1 MVALSTTR
9 PERKVFMF
17 QARSNKRDPDQAPA
31 RHPVD
36 TLLPPGKLLILA
48 IQHVLTMYS
57 GAVTVPII
65 IGSALH
71 LPADQTAYLISS
83 DLLACGLIT
92 ILQCMGV
99 FGIGVRLPIV
109 MGVSFVAIGPS
120 IAIASNPGL
129 GIPGIF
135 GATLASGLA
144 GLLIAPVFSRLSRVF
159 APVVTGSA
167 MLLIGLSLF
176 GPAIGWAAGGK
187 TDGAGDLPS
196 IAIAT
201 FVLLTILAIIR
212 FGRGFLGNMAVLI
225 GILTGYA
232 VTIALGWVDFS
243 PIESANWLAV
253 VQPLHFGLPRF
264 DPLAAL
270 SMTVVM
276 LITMVESS
284 GMMFALSRIVDKPLT
299 LKDLTRGLRA
309 DAAGALIGGF
319 FNSLPYTS
327 YSQNIAMVSMT
338 GVYSRFVCA
347 LAGVILIVLGSIPK
361 LSFIVTSIPLPVLG
375 GAALVMFG
383 MVAANGVQS
392 LGRADVSGNRKNL
405 YIIAASLG
413 IGLIPT
419 LAPKFFDNAPKDLA
433 AFLHNGVMLGI
444 FTAIVLNIL
453 LNGVSGQ
460 PAGPDTAES

>member
-1 MVALSTTR
+1 
-9 PERKVFMF
+9 MF
-17 QARSNKRDPDQAPA
+17 QVRFRKPAPHPTEVA
-31 RHPVD
+31 HPVD
-36 TLLPPGKLLILA
+36 SLLPPGKLLVLA

-57 GAVTVPII
+57 GAVTVPIV
-65 IGSALH
+65 IGNALH
-71 LPADQTAYLISS
+71 LPTDQTAYLISS

-92 ILQCMGV
+92 IIQCMGI
-99 FGIGVRLPIV
+99 FGVGVRLPIV

-120 IAIASNPGL
+120 IAIASNPAL

-135 GATLASGLA
+135 GATLASGA
-144 GLLIAPVFSRLSRVF
+144 IGIFIAPIFSRLSKVF

-176 GPAIGWAAGGK
+176 GPAIDWAAGGK
-187 TDGAGDLPS
+187 AGGAGDLPS
-196 IAIAT
+196 IAVAAL
-201 FVLLTILAIIR
+201 VLLSILAVVR

-225 GILTGYA
+225 GILIGYA
-232 VTIALGWVDFS
+232 TTIALGWVDFS
-243 PIESANWLAV
+243 HIQSAKWLAL

-264 DPLAAL
+264 DPLAAA
-270 SMTVVM
+270 SMTIVM

-284 GMMFALSRIVDKPLT
+284 GMMFALGRIVERPLT
-299 LKDLTRGLRA
+299 LKDLARGLSA

-338 GVYSRFVCA
+338 GVRSRFVCA
-347 LAGVILIVLGSIPK
+347 LAGVILIVLASIPK
-361 LSFIVTSIPLPVLG
+361 LSFVVTSIPLPVLG

-392 LGRADVSGNRKNL
+392 LGRADVSGNRRNL
-405 YIIAASLG
+405 YIIAISLS

-419 LAPKFFDNAPKDLA
+419 LAPKFFDNTPKDLA
-433 AFLHNGVMLGI
+433 IFLHNSVMLGI
-444 FTAIVLNIL
+444 FTAVVLNL
-453 LNGVSGQ
+453 ALNGISS
-460 PAGPDTAES
+460 PTAEPDTVES